1 MFAALGNHPA
11 VVLRL
16 LRAGADMTLR
26 SMEGETALQYA
37 KEEGHAEC
45 VEAFRT
51 YLGEVMATRSKAP
64 SAEAGGAG
72 ASGAPAGEA
81 AAGASAA
88 ASASSGEGGA
98 EAAPGSEAV
107 PEEVVLAA
115 RRGEEAAVLAWL
127 DGGGWVDATF
137 EHTIG
142 DGPRV

>member
-1 MFAALGNHPA
+1 MAAAIHNRPA

-26 SMEGETALQYA
+26 TAAGKTALQIA

-51 YLGEVMATRSKAP
+51 YLGEVTAARSKAP

-72 ASGAPAGEA
+72 AGGAPAGEA

-88 ASASSGEGGA
+88 ASASGGEGA
-98 EAAPGSEAV
+98 EAELGSEAV
-107 PEEVVLAA
+107 PVEVVRAA
-115 RRGEEAAVLAWL
+115 VRGEEAAVLAWSTAA
-127 DGGGWVDATF
+127 GGSTRPSSALL
-137 EHTIG
+137 
-142 DGPRV
+142 